1 MSQQFG
7 TVHAVEQLTPSM
19 TRIVFGGPGL
29 DDFEPTDFTDQ
40 YVSARFVPDGAS
52 YDVPFDE
59 SDLDGIDASLRP
71 RLRRYT
77 VRRWDAAQRL
87 LTIDFVTHGDVGYAG
102 RWAGRAQVGERLQM
116 SNPRGGYRPDPNAD
130 WHLMVGDES
139 AFPAIAA
146 SLEILDPGSQAIVV
160 VVVDRPENEMPI
172 ESPASV
178 DVRWLHR
185 CTATDPESILVD
197 EVRAMTWLGP
207 SADIFVHGEAAE
219 VRAVRRYLLAERSV
233 DREAASISPYWRRGK
248 TDEAWRDIKRQWMAE
263 QAADV

>member
-7 TVHAVEQLTPSM
+7 TVHAVGRLSPSM
-19 TRIVFGGPGL
+19 VRIVFGGPGL
-29 DDFEPTDFTDQ
+29 DDFEPTESTDQ
-40 YVSARFVPDGAS
+40 YVAARFVPDGAP
-52 YDVPFDE
+52 YDVPFDDA
-59 SDLDGIDASLRP
+59 DLDGLDAALRP
-71 RLRRYT
+71 RSRRYT
-77 VRRWDAAQRL
+77 VRRWDAEKRL

-102 RWAGRAQVGERLQM
+102 RWAERAQVGDRLQM

-139 AFPAIAA
+139 ALPAIAA
-146 SLEILDPGSQAIVV
+146 SLDVLEPGAQAIVI

-185 CTATDPESILVD
+185 CTATDPESLLVD
-197 EVRAMTWLGP
+197 EVRGLAWPGGTV
-207 SADIFVHGEAAE
+207 DVFVHGEAAE
-219 VRAVRRYLLAERSV
+219 VRSVRRHLLADRGV
-233 DREAASISPYWRRGK
+233 DKQEASISPYWRRGR

-263 QAADV
+263 QANDV